1 MGVTVVIISAGT
13 LDNPARITAE
23 LHTAPPPVVICAD
36 GGARYAKELGIVP
49 QVIIGDMDS
58 IDEATLAFFEAK
70 GSALMRHETAK
81 NQTDTELALIH
92 AVDLKPE
99 RIIIFGA
106 LGSRMDHSLA
116 NIMLLA
122 SIVPA
127 AADVRIID
135 DRCEIF
141 TVTDEALVRGDPG
154 QTVSLLPLSPVVS
167 GVTLEGFEYPLRD
180 GEIAMGRSLGI
191 SNRLVGTE
199 GFVTVQFGR
208 LLIINNFIPEV
219 SPGGTGKDLSQ

>member
-1 MGVTVVIISAGT
+1 MGITVVIVSAGT
-13 LDNPARITAE
+13 LDNPARITAV
-23 LHTAPPPVVICAD
+23 LHTTPPPVVICAD

-70 GSALMRHETAK
+70 GTIVMRHETTK
-81 NQTDTELALIH
+81 NETDTELALIH
-92 AVDLKPE
+92 AVGMEPE
-99 RIIIFGA
+99 RILVFGA

-127 AADVRIID
+127 AVDVRIID

-141 TVTDEALVRGDPG
+141 TVTEGATVRGEPG

-199 GFVTVQFGR
+199 GSVTLRSGR